1 MICTPPH
8 PQANPVIAALYV
20 TQMPIET
27 ITAFFFFFIIY
38 LFFAEPGLM
47 HFIIC

>member
-8 PQANPVIAALYV
+8 PQAYPVIAALYI
-20 TQMPIET
+20 TQMSIET
-27 ITAFFFFFIIY
+27 ITAFIFFVV

-47 HFIIC
+47 HFIIR